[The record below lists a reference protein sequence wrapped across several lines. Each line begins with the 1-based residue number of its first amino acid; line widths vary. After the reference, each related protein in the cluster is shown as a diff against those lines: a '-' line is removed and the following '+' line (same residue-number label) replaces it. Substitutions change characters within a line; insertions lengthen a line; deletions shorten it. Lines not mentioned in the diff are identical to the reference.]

1 MAEQDLQQQHV
12 VPVSGHANLRLTEF
26 WRDAPHAWFRA
37 TEAQFRLR
45 NIVDDD
51 IKYSLLLTALPRDAF
66 RVVAH
71 LVVDDPPADTYV
83 QLKAALIASHVLSN
97 YQWVEALAKM
107 EPLGG
112 RRPSEMLTA
121 MLELCPRGEEGS
133 TFFFFLQ
140 RLPREIRV
148 LLADENPA
156 DLHAVADKADKLV
169 ALHSLQSHEMVAA
182 TMNEPGSDEEDATA
196 AAVKSSNRGGRKQF
210 RRKKAAKQQERRD
223 HSSDQGQKKSSLCFY
238 HASFGDKA
246 NNCRAPCA
254 WSEN

>member
-1 MAEQDLQQQHV
+1 MADQDQHV
-12 VPVSGHANLRLTEF
+12 VPASGHANLRLAEF
-26 WRDAPHAWFRA
+26 WRDAPQAWFRA

-66 RVVAH
+66 RIVAH
-71 LVVDDPPADTYV
+71 LVVDDPPADAYV
-83 QLKAALIASHVLSN
+83 QLKTALIASHVLSN
-97 YQWVEALAKM
+97 YQRVEALARM

-121 MLELCPRGEEGS
+121 MLELCPRGEESS
-133 TFFFFLQ
+133 TFFFFFFLQ

-156 DLHAVADKADKLV
+156 DLRAVADKADKLV
-169 ALHSLQSHEMVAA
+169 ALHSPLSHDMVAVA
-182 TMNEPGSDEEDATA
+182 SNEPDSEGEDAAA

-210 RRKKAAKQQERRD
+210 RRKKAARQHERREQ
-223 HSSDQGQKKSSLCFY
+223 SSDQGQKKSSLCFY

>member
-1 MAEQDLQQQHV
+1 
-12 VPVSGHANLRLTEF
+12 
-26 WRDAPHAWFRA
+26 
-37 TEAQFRLR
+37 
-45 NIVDDD
+45 
-51 IKYSLLLTALPRDAF
+51 
-66 RVVAH
+66 
-71 LVVDDPPADTYV
+71 V

-97 YQWVEALAKM
+97 YQRVEMLAKI

-112 RRPSEMLTA
+112 RHPSEMLTA

-133 TFFFFLQ
+133 TFFFFFFLQ

-156 DLHAVADKADKLV
+156 DLRAVANKADKLV
-169 ALHSLQSHEMVAA
+169 ALHSPQSHNMVAA
-182 TMNEPGSDEEDATA
+182 AMNEPSSEEEDTTA

-210 RRKKAAKQQERRD
+210 RCKKATKQHERRD
-223 HSSDQGQKKSSLCFY
+223 HSGNQGQQKSSLCFY
-238 HASFGDKA
+238 HASFRDKA

>member
-1 MAEQDLQQQHV
+1 MAQHDLQQQHV
-12 VPVSGHANLRLTEF
+12 VPVSGHANLRLAEF

-37 TEAQFRLR
+37 TEAQFRLH
-45 NIVDDD
+45 NIMDDD

-71 LVVDDPPADTYV
+71 LVVDDPPADAYV
-83 QLKAALIASHVLSN
+83 QLKAVLIASHVLSN
-97 YQWVEALAKM
+97 YQQVKMLAKM

-148 LLADENPA
+148 QLADENPA
-156 DLHAVADKADKLV
+156 DLRVVADKADKLE
-169 ALHSLQSHEMVAA
+169 ALHSPQSHDMVAA
-182 TMNEPGSDEEDATA
+182 DISSRAAT
-196 AAVKSSNRGGRKQF
+196 KKTQRRKQ
-210 RRKKAAKQQERRD
+210 
-223 HSSDQGQKKSSLCFY
+223 
-238 HASFGDKA
+238 
-246 NNCRAPCA
+246 
-254 WSEN
+254 